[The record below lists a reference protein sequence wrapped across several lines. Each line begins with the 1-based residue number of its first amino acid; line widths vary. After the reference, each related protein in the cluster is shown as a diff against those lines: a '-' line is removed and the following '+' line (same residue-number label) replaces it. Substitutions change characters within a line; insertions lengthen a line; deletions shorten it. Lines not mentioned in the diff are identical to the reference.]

1 MNAIA
6 QFKPLNFAPLV
17 RTFPSLTVCREDYPM
32 VEDNQVTFSLVDG
45 DAYINVTVEAE
56 TVSDEMGVEFSSDPQ
71 EGFYMDYDVLEV
83 KADALGVVSDIWEIN
98 AFEGMTIRITE
109 AQREEL
115 NTILA
120 EMAKYQFEKDL
131 AA

>member
-32 VEDNQVTFSLVDG
+32 VEDNQVTFSLVQG
-45 DAYINVTVEAE
+45 DAYINITVEAE
-56 TVSDEMGVEFSSDPQ
+56 TVLDEIGVDFSSDPQ

-83 KADALGVVSDIWEIN
+83 KADSLGVVSDIWEIS

-115 NTILA
+115 NALLA
-120 EMAKYQFEKDL
+120 NMAKDQFEQDL
-131 AA
+131 TA